1 MISKVQKN
9 AIDYMIAELERKIL
23 EKYRLY
29 GKYEVLI
36 PEQMKI
42 IVDLKDRIQKT
53 REYFNANVGV
63 NAIKNMDNS
72 DSFFNN
78 IIEKIAQLDFEMEF
92 GEFTRIIK
100 AIEQEKEELEKEYIE
115 YKERKEERMS
125 KGDEQENK
133 QKDIKENK
141 EKYINLANKV
151 LREKDTLQQRLQDL
165 REKKKYVSDNTT
177 MAQLDFEEA
186 ELIQEIFNKDNSY
199 KNNQFVMRQIEL
211 EQDALS
217 KKIDAKTFSDGIIQL
232 RKDKEK
238 EGKEFEVSYYELEI
252 EKCKKAVELYS
263 LTGEKDQRANY
274 LKALQTA
281 NECLEYAREQLGIKP
296 KTQKQSQKTIQVVIT
311 NTMENGVK
319 IEKRKLGGVESVSK
333 EFLDGSTQGYSRVI
347 LQDGQE
353 ISGKQLKT
361 SDKGQNFTYYS
372 MKEEKNEKGH
382 IFTTIESAP
391 LIDSNGNIIGDR
403 KSTEEENI
411 DKGEKNVKIKEF
423 IDNDKEEINATT
435 EIKGTGDQYTETIDV
450 NIEDKAGQDKE
461 KIGYKKEAIGDE
473 TKRESIY
480 FTKNEEIIQR
490 ITKTSRGTTIEIY
503 KDGQLYNTI
512 EYDANGKLFFE
523 IELDEYSSSI
533 IKIMEQIPEDYIK
546 QQLENRFP
554 SYSVVPHELP
564 DELYLDNSNEKT
576 GSVLESAREAYR
588 NEELNNTDLTNA
600 YNTFVN
606 VSQKENKQ
614 QKEFGG

>member
-1 MISKVQKN
+1 MISKVQES
-9 AIDYMIAELERKIL
+9 AINEMIANLERKIL
-23 EKYRLY
+23 SKYSVY

-42 IVDLKDRIQKT
+42 IVDLKDRIQKI

-63 NAIKNMDNS
+63 NAIKNMDNG

-78 IIEKIAQLDFEMEF
+78 IIKQIAQLEFEMEF
-92 GEFTRIIK
+92 GEFKRIIK
-100 AIEQEKEELEKEYIE
+100 AIEQEREELEKEYIE

-151 LREKDTLQQRLQDL
+151 LREKDNLQQRLQDL
-165 REKKKYVSDNTT
+165 REKKKHVLDNTT

-199 KNNQFVMRQIEL
+199 KNNQFVLRQIEL

-217 KKIDAKTFSDGIIQL
+217 KKTDAKTFSDGIIQL

-281 NECLEYAREQLGIKP
+281 KECLEYACEQLGIKP
-296 KTQKQSQKTIQVVIT
+296 KAQEQFQKTTQVVIT
-311 NTMENGVK
+311 NTIEDGVK
-319 IEKRKLGGVESVSK
+319 IEKRKLSGIESVSK
-333 EFLDGSTQGYSRVI
+333 EFLDGSTYGYSRVI

-411 DKGEKNVKIKEF
+411 DKGEKNVKTKEF
-423 IDNDKEEINATT
+423 IDNDKEEINTTT
-435 EIKGTGDQYTETIDV
+435 EIKGAGDQYTETIDV
-450 NIEDKAGQDKE
+450 NIEDKTGQDKE

-490 ITKTSRGTTIEIY
+490 ITKTSKGTTIEIY
-503 KDGQLYNTI
+503 KGGQLYNTI

-554 SYSVVPHELP
+554 SYSAVPHELP

-606 VSQKENKQ
+606 VSQKQKTK